1 VPMTVFP
8 RVNAFPHIEG
18 MVGDELIT
26 LDRAFKFHL
35 DVGRT
40 RIEERIREL
49 ANHLKAGLSA
59 LPRVRLITPEG
70 PELSSGIVCFELR
83 GIEPGQVVET
93 LRREHRIGGSVTP
106 YFKQYV
112 RFGPTIVN
120 TPEQVDAAIEAIATL
135 R

>member
-1 VPMTVFP
+1 MTVFP

-120 TPEQVDAAIEAIATL
+120 TPEQVDAAIEAIAAL